1 MTTDLKI
8 YLLNAV
14 ALVANFSQL
23 DMLLKIVLTAVAIGY
38 TINKWFIMS
47 KNYKQFKQHQNDK
60 KSKGSS
66 DL

>member
-14 ALVANFSQL
+14 ALVANFSEI

-38 TINKWFIMS
+38 TVNKWYIMRT
-47 KNYKQFKQHQNDK
+47 NYKKYKETNKDK
-60 KSKGSS
+60 
-66 DL
+66 

>member
-14 ALVANFSQL
+14 ALVANFSQI

-38 TINKWFIMS
+38 TVNKWHIMRT
-47 KNYKQFKQHQNDK
+47 NYKHYKNK
-60 KSKGSS
+60 ENEKSKGSS

>member
-14 ALVANFSQL
+14 ALVANFSQI

-38 TINKWFIMS
+38 TVNKWHIMRT
-47 KNYKQFKQHQNDK
+47 NYKHYKNQQNE

>member
-14 ALVANFSQL
+14 ALVANFSQI

-38 TINKWFIMS
+38 TLNKWYIMTIEYKR
-47 KNYKQFKQHQNDK
+47 KNK
-60 KSKGSS
+60 KK
-66 DL
+66 

>member
-14 ALVANFSQL
+14 ALVANFSQI

-38 TINKWFIMS
+38 TVNKWYIMRT
-47 KNYKQFKQHQNDK
+47 NYKKYKENQRGK
-60 KSKGSS
+60 
-66 DL
+66 

>member
-8 YLLNAV
+8 YLINAV
-14 ALVANFSQL
+14 AFVANFSQV

-38 TINKWFIMS
+38 TVNKWYIMNT
-47 KNYKQFKQHQNDK
+47 NYKHFKKQKDE

>member
-14 ALVANFSQL
+14 ALVANFSEI

-38 TINKWFIMS
+38 TVNKWYIMRT
-47 KNYKQFKQHQNDK
+47 NYKKYKENQRGK
-60 KSKGSS
+60 
-66 DL
+66 

>member
-14 ALVANFSQL
+14 AFVANFSQV

-38 TINKWFIMS
+38 TLNKWYLMR
-47 KNYKQFKQHQNDK
+47 KNYKNKKQ
-60 KSKGSS
+60 
-66 DL
+66 

>member
-14 ALVANFSQL
+14 ALLANFSQL
-23 DMLLKIVLTAVAIGY
+23 DLILKIVLTAVAIGY

-47 KNYKQFKQHQNDK
+47 KNYKQFKKERDE
-60 KSKGSS
+60 KSKESS

>member
-14 ALVANFSQL
+14 ALVANFSQI
-23 DMLLKIVLTAVAIGY
+23 DMILKIVLTAVAIGY
-38 TINKWFIMS
+38 TLNKWYIMTT
-47 KNYKQFKQHQNDK
+47 NYKHYKNQQNE

>member
-14 ALVANFSQL
+14 AFVANFSQV

-38 TINKWFIMS
+38 TLNKWYLMR
-47 KNYKQFKQHQNDK
+47 KNYKNKNGG
-60 KSKGSS
+60 KST
-66 DL
+66 

>member
-8 YLLNAV
+8 YLLNTV
-14 ALVANFSQL
+14 AFIANFTQI
-23 DMLLKIVLTAVAIGY
+23 DMMLKIILTAVAIGY
-38 TINKWFIMS
+38 TINKWYIMNT
-47 KNYKQFKQHQNDK
+47 NYRNFKIKENE

>member
-14 ALVANFSQL
+14 ALVANFSQI

-38 TINKWFIMS
+38 TVNKWHIMRT
-47 KNYKQFKQHQNDK
+47 NYKKYKENQRGK
-60 KSKGSS
+60 
-66 DL
+66 

>member
-14 ALVANFSQL
+14 ALVANFSQI

-38 TINKWFIMS
+38 TLNKWYIMRT
-47 KNYKQFKQHQNDK
+47 NYRQYKEKTKDK
-60 KSKGSS
+60 
-66 DL
+66 

>member
-14 ALVANFSQL
+14 ALVANFSEI

-38 TINKWFIMS
+38 TVNKWYIMRT
-47 KNYKQFKQHQNDK
+47 NYKKYKESQRGK
-60 KSKGSS
+60 
-66 DL
+66 